1 MLDKKRLDEIRA
13 RTDAAT
19 PGLWFST
26 QSQVIMSKGP
36 LCGICEVG
44 EFGVLTEWDPNVES
58 DRAAD
63 AEFIAHARQDIPD
76 LLIDRDE
83 LIAELQK
90 VRLER
95 DQAQQDAQAWKE
107 RVAQLKHLLSQANA
121 FVIGWANGH
130 GFVDE
135 KGDSHPSEIA
145 MRLQRRMAAAIAEDV
160 KSVEEGNAS

>member
-1 MLDKKRLDEIRA
+1 MDCPECR
-13 RTDAAT
+13 
-19 PGLWFST
+19 
-26 QSQVIMSKGP
+26 GP
-36 LCGICEVG
+36 LRRKARRLHCPACERVWSIG
-44 EFGVLTEWDPNVES
+44 ELEEAAWDAMSADLDALT
-58 DRAAD
+58 
-63 AEFIAHARQDIPD
+63 
-76 LLIDRDE
+76 
-83 LIAELQK
+83 AELQK